1 MRHGNDSTIIYRLAA
16 AFFPFLLFL
25 SACGAGRQDPQVVL
39 RVWDFKYG
47 EPAMGDLMREIDR
60 AFEARHPF
68 VRIEHRALSDVD
80 DDLVLAAAVAANAAP
95 DIAMVHS
102 GPELFALENH
112 FLPLDGY
119 LGNLAS
125 DVRPAALDACRGSD
139 GTLRAFPLT
148 SQGFGWYYNKRLFAA
163 AGLDPHRAPETWEA
177 LLDICGRLK
186 AAGILPIA
194 WGNNPPHGTDWLRRG
209 LFAAYLSRE
218 EAERLFAAGSLV
230 EDARFRRISA
240 LIRELRDRGYLD
252 GTGAYRDHIRG
263 AGTLFASG
271 GAALFYGLLSDIS
284 NWKEFSDALGPDN
297 LGFFGTVAPADAPY
311 PRRTAI
317 QEAGIAYAVLY
328 SSPNRDL
335 AFKYIASY
343 LEAQTAAA
351 LVERLGA
358 LVPLRTLEY
367 PVARYPVLSSVFE
380 AMGEG
385 GYDMELLYPGLYI
398 KEALFR
404 YDELF
409 YSTREIGQESYFE
422 ALGRAL
428 ERRGAR

>member
-1 MRHGNDSTIIYRLAA
+1 MRHGNDSTTIYRFAA
-16 AFFPFLLFL
+16 VFFLGLVFLP
-25 SACGAGRQDPQVVL
+25 ACGARRKDQQVVL

-60 AFEARHPF
+60 AFEARHPS

-112 FLPLDGY
+112 FVALDAY
-119 LGNLAS
+119 LGDLAAEI
-125 DVRPAALDACRGSD
+125 RPAALDACRGSD
-139 GTLRAFPLT
+139 GALRALPLT

-163 AGLDPHRAPETWEA
+163 AGLDPRRAPDTWDA
-177 LLDICGRLK
+177 LLAACDRLT

-209 LFAAYLSRE
+209 LFSAYLPRE
-218 EAERLFAAGSLV
+218 EAERLFADGSFV
-230 EDARFRRISA
+230 EDGRFRRISG

-252 GTGAYRDHIRG
+252 GPGAYRDHIRG

-271 GAALFYGLLSDIS
+271 GAALYYGLFSDIS
-284 NWKEFSDALGPDN
+284 NWKEFSDALGPEN

-311 PRRTAI
+311 PHRTAL
-317 QEAGIAYAVLY
+317 QDAGIAYAVLS
-328 SSPNRDL
+328 SSPNREI

-343 LEAQTAAA
+343 LEAATAAA

-358 LVPLRTLEY
+358 LVPLLTLEY
-367 PVARYPVLSSVFE
+367 PVARYPVLPSVLE
-380 AMGEG
+380 ATGEG
-385 GYDMELLYPGLYI
+385 GYDIELLYPGLYI

-409 YSTREIGQESYFE
+409 YSTREIGTEAYFD
-422 ALGRAL
+422 ALRRAA
-428 ERRGAR
+428 ERRGTR